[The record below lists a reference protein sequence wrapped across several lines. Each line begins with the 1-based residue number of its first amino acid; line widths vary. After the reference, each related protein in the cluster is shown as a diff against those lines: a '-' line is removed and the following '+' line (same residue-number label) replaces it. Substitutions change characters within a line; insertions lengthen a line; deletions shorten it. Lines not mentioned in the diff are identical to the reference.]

1 MSRSFLRVMQALAA
15 LRLSGAR
22 ALRWSPQGLL
32 ALLFCW
38 VLLTALAAGLPFLGC
53 QLALLLAALMFC
65 DGRCLRRVL
74 GAALVA
80 AVFSLLLAAP
90 AVFWGAGRALLLPV
104 KSFLTLGAV
113 LLVGETVPWH
123 ALTGALASLR
133 VPQTVIFLLDT
144 TLRAIFLLGE
154 EAGALLTALKLRSV
168 GRNRRKQRAAGAV
181 LGTLFLRAQRLSEAT
196 YEAMVCRGF
205 TGVYPRAR
213 AAAGPGAAGVLLP
226 LLAAAFDVL
235 LFLWLEGALARWG
248 VFG

>member
-1 MSRSFLRVMQALAA
+1 MQALAS
-15 LRLSGAR
+15 LRRDGGR
-22 ALRWSPQGLL
+22 ALRWSPRGLL

-53 QLALLLAALMFC
+53 QLALLLAALMLC
-65 DGRCLRRVL
+65 DGRSLRRVL
-74 GAALVA
+74 GGALAAA
-80 AVFSLLLAAP
+80 AFSLLLALP
-90 AVFWGAGRALLLPV
+90 AVYLGAGRALLLPV

-144 TLRAIFLLGE
+144 TLRGIFLLGE

-168 GRNRRKQRAAGAV
+168 GRNRRKGRAAGAV

-205 TGVYPRAR
+205 TGEYPRAR
-213 AAAGPGAAGVLLP
+213 KAAGIGAAGVWLP
-226 LLAAAFDVL
+226 PLAAVLDGL

-248 VFG
+248 VLG